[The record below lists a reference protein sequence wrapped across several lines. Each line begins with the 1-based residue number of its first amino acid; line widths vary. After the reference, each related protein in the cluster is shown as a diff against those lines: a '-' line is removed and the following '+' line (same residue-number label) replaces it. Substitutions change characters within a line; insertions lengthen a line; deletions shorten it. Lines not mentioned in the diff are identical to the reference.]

1 MAGKGSSSTSK
12 NSKNN
17 KSATAKKSG
26 SSAGKSGKK
35 MNVKERIK
43 FSWKAFCAVLVS
55 MVFLFGVHTFLEWI
69 SPEYG
74 NFFRTQSEEISRKVN
89 QTVQQVEEKF
99 SPAPTI
105 TIAANAQNFKYD
117 NLTVGVPTYNC
128 DTIVDRVGYAL
139 GYSEKYEQPLWV
151 AYKLTAAEVQKKVA
165 RRSEDFRSDPAIP
178 SGSATPEDYKNS
190 GYDRGHLAPA
200 ADMSFSVQA
209 MSESFYMS
217 NMSPQRPELNRGIW
231 KDLEENVRHFAA
243 KCGALYVVTGPIF
256 EKNLPYIT
264 IGKNKVAVP
273 DKYYKVLL
281 DTNAANPKAIGFIIP
296 NSETKADL
304 ATFAVTVDTV
314 EKAAGMDFFQVLNDS
329 DEEKLE
335 SSCNYS
341 AWEQMLPKK
350 NKRSNSKKAHSNRSK
365 K

>member
-1 MAGKGSSSTSK
+1 MAGKSSSSSSKTSK
-12 NSKNN
+12 PA
-17 KSATAKKSG
+17 ATKKSG

-35 MNVKERIK
+35 MNIKEQIK
-43 FSWKAFCAVLVS
+43 FSWKTFCAVLVS

-74 NFFRTQSEEISRKVN
+74 NFFRTQSEEISRKVS

-99 SPAPTI
+99 SPSPTI

-151 AYKLTAAEVQKKVA
+151 AYKLTATEVRSKAA

-178 SGSATPEDYKNS
+178 SGSAAPEDYKNS

-217 NMSPQRPELNRGIW
+217 NMSPQTAGFNRGIW
-231 KDLEENVRHFAA
+231 KDLESKVRDY
-243 KCGALYVVTGPIF
+243 ALYNREIYVVTGPIF
-256 EKNLPYIT
+256 TNKEPVLT
-264 IGKNKVAVP
+264 IGRNKAGVP
-273 DKYYKVLL
+273 EKYYKVLL
-281 DTNAANPKAIGFIIP
+281 DCSGSKPKAIGFILDNRGSNLP
-296 NSETKADL
+296 LSA
-304 ATFAVTVDTV
+304 FAVTVDEV
-314 EKAAGMDFFQVLNDS
+314 EEMTGLDFFSNLDDKS
-329 DEEKLE
+329 EDALE
-335 SSCNYS
+335 SRCDFQE
-341 AWEQMLPKK
+341 WENTLPAKL
-350 NKRSNSKKAHSNRSK
+350 RSK
-365 K
+365 